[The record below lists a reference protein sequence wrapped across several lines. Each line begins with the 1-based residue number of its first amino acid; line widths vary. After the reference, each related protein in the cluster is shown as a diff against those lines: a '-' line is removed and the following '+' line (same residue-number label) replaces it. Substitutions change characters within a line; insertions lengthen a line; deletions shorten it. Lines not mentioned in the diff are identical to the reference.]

1 MNSGTS
7 SAWLGFAP
15 LGERI
20 SLEPGDLRRGLSIL
34 GKGSEQLS
42 LLLASALIETGSKVV
57 VLDLS
62 GRAAKQLSG
71 YLKAVDAGRV
81 MLDAFKIDSESPQ
94 HHGQLIASALTT
106 LFNLPANQES
116 ILSSAVSDIAGEPGF
131 ASPSAIF
138 DASALVSGHKATDK
152 QEVEGRLASLQMLTT
167 AAEGETLEETSRDGA
182 IVCFADAA
190 SPEIGEAGAMFV
202 MSKLLALARRSSGAP
217 DVVILT
223 EAHRI
228 FRSQRFVH
236 HSRRFQD
243 ALLSS
248 PIGKVLVSEFDNSLD
263 EQVAGACPLRLLSSS
278 VWNIK
283 EEDRMLDGTFVLQD
297 TVRGSSV
304 PIAPRRFEPLE
315 GRIAFGAPPKPA
327 PPSLTLAI
335 LEAVGTNELASKP
348 SVAAWLSVDYD
359 RDEIIREIDRL
370 VRELYVTPMAP
381 PRGLD
386 VSMKVLHLTVMGE
399 QELKRLKGNE

>member
-1 MNSGTS
+1 MKSEGS

-20 SLEPGDLRRGLSIL
+20 SLEPDDLRRGMTIL

-42 LLLASALIETGSKVV
+42 LLLASALIEAGCKVF

-71 YLKAVDAGRV
+71 YVKAVDAGRV
-81 MLDAFKIDSESPQ
+81 MLDAFKVDTESPQ

-116 ILSSAVSDIAGEPGF
+116 ILSSALADIAGEPGF

-167 AAEGETLEETSRDGA
+167 AAEGETLEEISREGA
-182 IVCFADAA
+182 IVCFADAV

-202 MSKLLALARRSSGAP
+202 LSKLLALGRRGATAP
-217 DVVILT
+217 DVIILT
-223 EAHRI
+223 EAHRL

-236 HSRRFQD
+236 HSRRFQN

-248 PIGKVLVSEFDNSLD
+248 PMGKVLVSEFDDSLD
-263 EQVAGACPLRLLSSS
+263 EQVSGACPLRLLSSS
-278 VWNIK
+278 VWNVK
-283 EEDRMLDGTFVLQD
+283 EEDRLLDGSFVLQD

-304 PIAPRRFEPLE
+304 ALAPRRFEPLGGSIE
-315 GRIAFGAPPKPA
+315 FGAPPEPA

-335 LEAVGTNELASKP
+335 LEAVNTNELATKS
-348 SVAAWLSVDYD
+348 SIAAWLSVDHG
-359 RDEIIREIDRL
+359 RDEILSEIDRL
-370 VRELYVTPMAP
+370 VRELFVTPMAP
-381 PRGLD
+381 PSGLD
-386 VSMKVLHLTVMGE
+386 VSMKVLHLTLLGE